1 MQLTPSMIPRLDLN
15 QLASLYLGLSYG
27 YYIEMDSLVEDGVY
41 DAICKRLHDEFDKV
55 THVHKDRIN
64 IGDLEAGTCL
74 LTRMQYPVLVRMSY
88 DYFARQMLHGD
99 LVSGLLEKAGI
110 SPPPPPRSRARRAA
124 PAPEAV
130 QPAARVSR
138 RRIVAPTTQ
147 PPAVARVARPRRK

>member
-27 YYIEMDSLVEDGVY
+27 YYIEMDSLVEDAVY

-55 THVHKDRIN
+55 KHVHKDCIN

-88 DYFARQMLHGD
+88 DFFARQILHGD
-99 LVSGLLEKAGI
+99 LVSELLKKAGI
-110 SPPPPPRSRARRAA
+110 TSVAPRPRARRAA
-124 PAPEAV
+124 PVQEEA
-130 QPAARVSR
+130 QPIARVSR
-138 RRIVAPTTQ
+138 RRIVTPPTQ
-147 PPAVARVARPRRK
+147 PPAIARVARPRRKQ